1 MPEKPEIDVQRRRKG
16 DKPTRQTQKPTRE
29 TGGDPSRPTSSSKT
43 PTGGFSIPT
52 IVRSGKGKIGCGGIA
67 LIAIVVI
74 LYIIFGGGGDG
85 SINGG
90 QESVYNDQ
98 PQVAV
103 ASRTPRPTLIDTGNE
118 TWLVMTYQDADDQVL
133 EQDIFIDLNEME
145 RIGSSN
151 QVRIVSQIDRYSG
164 GYSADGDWSST
175 RRYLV
180 LYDDDLNRIGSEL
193 IEDLGEV
200 NMADK
205 DTLVDF
211 VTWAIQSFPSD
222 HYVLLMS
229 DHGMGWPGGWSDPS
243 PASRDSG
250 NAPLIQQLREDNIYL
265 SELDEALAEIQ
276 RNTDIEKF
284 DLIGLDAC
292 LMSQL
297 EVYSALQPYARFAVA
312 SEETEPGLGWAYSA
326 FLSLLVYDPTIDPA
340 DLAVNIVESYI
351 DQDERVTD
359 DQARMEFIRQN
370 SATGGFFRFSSVSA
384 AQLASQ
390 LEQGV
395 TLAAVDLES
404 LPNLNEKFNTF
415 LYALQSIDQKIVAE
429 SRSYAQSY
437 TSIFGKNV
445 PPSYIDL
452 GHFVELV
459 AKNTNNASVRNAA
472 NAVIEALDNTVIAE
486 KHGNSKPGSTGIAI
500 YFPNS
505 QLYRSSTTGIQ
516 SYSLLADRFVN
527 VSLWDDFLGFHY
539 ANRSFSQDAV
549 EAVIPSTSSITRA
562 PGSSPVSISNLSASS
577 NVVGIEDS
585 ITISADISGE
595 NIGYV
600 YFFTGLLDE
609 NSNSILVADVD
620 YLESNETLSL
630 NDVYYPSWPGDDFRM
645 NFDWEPILFEITDG
659 SQSGLALFNPVSYG
673 ASDVDAVYSVEGIFT
688 FAQSGENRKAEMYFK
703 DGKLFQIYGFLG
715 DENTGAP
722 SEISPINGD
731 QFTILRKWMEL
742 DSAGNVNQI
751 VYDYGETL
759 TFEDSAFEWELV
771 YAPYGEYLVGFM
783 VSDLDG
789 NLTQAYLTVSVE

>member
-103 ASRTPRPTLIDTGNE
+103 ASRTPRPTPIDTGNE

-630 NDVYYPSWPGDDFRM
+630 NGVYYPSWPGDDFRM